1 MVLSTTSYCDP
12 SNKFQ
17 WSAHERIRKWKTSLP
32 GKCILAIIW
41 NFCGNFYANC
51 DGATIHL
58 GIMWD
63 PWLRCPGCSCPWDA
77 LRHCMECW
85 WVGVPNAD
93 FMITSFRLLCEV
105 AEVSFEMGWYCLL
118 TKSGMP
124 CFLQVTYWASWPSS
138 MSATQ
143 WLTLCEFSLPC
154 QLNLLSHE
162 DRDFLKICNV
172 FINPYTLVS
181 LSCGTCLC
189 SFQCGII
196 IAGIWGMLYFEE
208 LSGNALVT
216 FWAAD
221 IVVLAGIFL
230 LSITH

>member
-1 MVLSTTSYCDP
+1 MQSWNLIHAHVWEALQLDMLLVLLCFWSLGDSLADTSYPGTRWCSGESLFIRISWCAFMVLSTTSYCDP
-12 SNKFQ
+12 INKFQ

-41 NFCGNFYANC
+41 NCCGNFYANC

-85 WVGVPNAD
+85 WVGVPNTD

-143 WLTLCEFSLPC
+143 WLILCEFSLPC

-162 DRDFLKICNV
+162 DRDFLK
-172 FINPYTLVS
+172 FAM
-181 LSCGTCLC
+181 C
-189 SFQCGII
+189 S
-196 IAGIWGMLYFEE
+196 
-208 LSGNALVT
+208 
-216 FWAAD
+216 
-221 IVVLAGIFL
+221 
-230 LSITH
+230 